1 MKATF
6 ILLLFLF
13 SFGTIGAVSADYS
26 SGLSAYNKGNY
37 KVALSEWLPLAKE
50 GVSQAQYN
58 LGGMYAKGY
67 GVVINDKDAVFW
79 YKKAAEQAH
88 PMAQY
93 NLGLMYLIGAG
104 IGQSFVEAKHWL
116 YLSYENGVDDAEILW
131 NQYELWKY

>member
-1 MKATF
+1 MKSKNILITF
-6 ILLLFLF
+6 LFLV
-13 SFGTIGAVSADYS
+13 GIVGVASADYS

-37 KVALSEWLPLAKE
+37 KVAFSEWLPLAEE
-50 GVSQAQYN
+50 GISQAQYN

-67 GVVINDKDAVFW
+67 GVGVNDKDAVFW

-104 IGQSFVEAKHWL
+104 VGQSFVEAKHWL

-131 NQYELWKY
+131 NQYELWEY

>member
-1 MKATF
+1 MQSKF
-6 ILLLFLF
+6 ILILFLL
-13 SFGTIGAVSADYS
+13 SFGSMGIVSADYS
-26 SGLSAYNKGNY
+26 SGLSAYKKGDY
-37 KVALSEWLPLAKE
+37 KTALSEWLPLAE
-50 GVSQAQYN
+50 QGISQAQYN

-67 GVVINDKDAVFW
+67 GVSLSDKEAIFW

-104 IGQSFVEAKHWL
+104 VNQSYIEAKHWL

-131 NQYELWKY
+131 NKYELWNY